1 MNLRRIMLLL
11 FLIYGTTLSAQVVIK
26 DLKTKEPIPFVHIF
40 DSQGFLGAVSD
51 INGKITPEDIQ
62 LLTLSPETMLNI
74 QHIAYETKEI
84 ISSRLTD
91 SKEIYLA
98 ERAVPLN
105 EVVITPQTEGYDYIR
120 LQTYFRSYVLQ
131 NNEPL
136 YYVDGIASYYIP
148 RQKGKTGITLDQ
160 HRVFHN
166 KQLDAKNKLNSFFV
180 SISNKPGLADQIDI
194 LNELSRKYHFQDS
207 ETGQQIVIKDSV
219 AGHLYHTPETKLTT
233 VYLDRIAPDSA
244 KSFKLGSLRIEK
256 NRWYGST
263 QYVSFSPDEK
273 LDASDIQSAKE
284 FYSTIFTNNKK
295 GMTVEIETL
304 KEVYLLDKSFFN
316 KDEIPKKE
324 FVKPHQIPT
333 ISEYQTEYWNTLNQR
348 NIPPIDPN
356 FEKRLGEL
364 LIMEK

>member
-1 MNLRRIMLLL
+1 MSSISILL
-11 FLIYGTTLSAQVVIK
+11 FLLLYSSNISSQIIIK

-40 DSQGFLGAVSD
+40 DSHGFLGAVSD
-51 INGKITPEDIQ
+51 INGKIAPEDIQ
-62 LLTLSPETMLNI
+62 LLTQSPETVLNI
-74 QHIAYETKEI
+74 QHIAYETKELT
-84 ISSRLTD
+84 SLQHTD
-91 SKEIYLA
+91 SKDIFLT

-105 EVVITPQTEGYDYIR
+105 EVIITPQTKGYDYIR

-148 RQKGKTGITLDQ
+148 RQKGKTRITLDQ

-180 SISNKPGLADQIDI
+180 SIRNKPGLAVQIDV
-194 LNELSRKYHFQDS
+194 LNELSKKHDFRKS

-219 AGHLYHTPETKLTT
+219 AGYLYHTPETKLTT
-233 VYLDRIAPDSA
+233 VYLDRIAPDSI
-244 KSFKLGSLRIEK
+244 KSFKLGSLRIK
-256 NRWYGST
+256 KYRWYGSA
-263 QYVSFSPDEK
+263 QYASFSRDDK

-304 KEVYLLDKSFFN
+304 KEVYLLDKSFLN

-324 FVKPHQIPT
+324 FIKSHQIPT
-333 ISEYQTEYWNTLNQR
+333 ISEYQTEYWNTLDQR
-348 NIPPIDPN
+348 NIPRIDPN

-364 LIMEK
+364 LILEE